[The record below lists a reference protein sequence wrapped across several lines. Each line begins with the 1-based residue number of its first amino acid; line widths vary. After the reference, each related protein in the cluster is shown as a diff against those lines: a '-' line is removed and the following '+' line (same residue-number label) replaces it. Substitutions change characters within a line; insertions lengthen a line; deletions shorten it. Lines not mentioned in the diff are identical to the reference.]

1 MMRRLSALIVLLLI
15 AACSSSNYDDPRGRP
30 RRGGDGDGG
39 GYGRPARV
47 RDAVPMLLDVVPD
60 DSWWRDFAIAEPL
73 NLSEEQFKALDK
85 IAADQRD
92 EIARLERDLPV
103 AAKDLRAALDA
114 DPASVAGITT
124 AAQRVR
130 SIRDSLFDR
139 QAQMLAAERLV
150 LSGQQW
156 TKLVRALQ
164 QQRDDQMNRRRNGD
178 YPGGTRGGGRGG
190 YPRGGRGRPW
200 P

>member
-1 MMRRLSALIVLLLI
+1 MMRRLSALLVLLLI
-15 AACSSSNYDDPRGRP
+15 AACSSSDYDDPRGRP
-30 RRGGDGDGG
+30 PRGGDGERG

-47 RDAVPMLLDVVPD
+47 REAVPMLLDVVPD

-73 NLSEEQFKALDK
+73 NLSEDQFKSLDK
-85 IAADQRD
+85 IAAEQRD

-114 DPASVAGITT
+114 DPTSAAGITT

-156 TKLVRALQ
+156 TKLVQELK
-164 QQRDDQMNRRRNGD
+164 QQRDDRMNRRGNGD
-178 YPGGTRGGGRGG
+178 YPGGNRGGGRGG

>member
-1 MMRRLSALIVLLLI
+1 MMRRLSALLVPLLI
-15 AACSSSNYDDPRGRP
+15 AACSSSDYDNPRGRP
-30 RRGGDGDGG
+30 RGGDGDGG
-39 GYGRPARV
+39 GYGRPARA
-47 RDAVPMLLDVVPD
+47 RAAVPMLLEVVPD

-73 NLSEEQFKALDK
+73 NLSEVQFKALDK
-85 IAADQRD
+85 IAAEQRD

-103 AAKDLRAALDA
+103 AMKDLLSALDA
-114 DPASVAGITT
+114 DPTSAAGITA

-150 LSGQQW
+150 LTGQQW
-156 TKLVRALQ
+156 TKLVQELQQ
-164 QQRDDQMNRRRNGD
+164 QQRDDRMNRRGNGD

>member
-1 MMRRLSALIVLLLI
+1 MMRRLSALLVLLLI
-15 AACSSSNYDDPRGRP
+15 AACSSSDYDNPRGRP
-30 RRGGDGDGG
+30 PRGGDGQGG

-60 DSWWRDFAIAEPL
+60 ESWWRDFAIAEPL

-114 DPASVAGITT
+114 EPTSVADITT

-139 QAQMLAAERLV
+139 QAQMLTAERLV

-156 TKLVRALQ
+156 AKLVQELQ
-164 QQRDDQMNRRRNGD
+164 QQRDDRNRRGNSD